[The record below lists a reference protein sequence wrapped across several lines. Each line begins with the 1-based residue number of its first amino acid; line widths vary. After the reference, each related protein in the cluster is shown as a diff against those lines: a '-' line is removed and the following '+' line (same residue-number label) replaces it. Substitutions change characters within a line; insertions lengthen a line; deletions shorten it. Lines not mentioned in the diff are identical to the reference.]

1 MIKRKLKQ
9 HYTKET
15 DWYTC
20 CNGILRSRI
29 VSVFNVIDLCSPFR
43 SFSIST
49 VIERGHCTKI
59 KIVLVCGSLF
69 IHVLCM
75 CLSLSRFTIRVQ
87 VEASRRVPSAYSCD
101 PLTQCNNLYFILSVH
116 GFLGIFFYLSSYF
129 LIVELCRTFSG
140 KFYPW

>member
-1 MIKRKLKQ
+1 M
-9 HYTKET
+9 
-15 DWYTC
+15 
-20 CNGILRSRI
+20 

-49 VIERGHCTKI
+49 VIDRGHCTKI
-59 KIVLVCGSLF
+59 KIVLMCGSLF

-87 VEASRRVPSAYSCD
+87 VEASRRVPSAYSCY
-101 PLTQCNNLYFILSVH
+101 PLTQCNNLYFILSVDA
-116 GFLGIFFYLSSYF
+116 LGIFSYLSSYF

-140 KFYPW
+140 KFNP